1 MKQKALLLVL
11 MLAWVTGLSA
21 QNIREYYFDANGGL
35 PTQYDTP
42 GTIIYPTGYS
52 AYNTYTPVVF
62 VHGILGK
69 LSGSFEANIESVK
82 RHHLQAAFVQLD
94 PTGTPEANGKLLKR
108 MIDRITSHFHCAT
121 VSIAAHSKGGMDSE
135 RALYGENPYQSGIP
149 SFGYEKVDAVYT
161 FGSPLKGSRVADVG
175 ASLSWM
181 GIPWIAM
188 WYLNGFSLTSASV
201 QEFHN
206 WAQSWNITSNGT
218 FRNYYNPNGASY
230 TRRNMI
236 EDNTTRWWA
245 HQSDD
250 PCYENKWYFCYVG
263 NGFHHSAGA
272 YYDAYWEWDWF
283 NSGWRNWHT
292 ENDGFIAVYRAQ
304 RVVDQNAS
312 PALTPGAGDSNYIT
326 MHDANHTSLWDPGE
340 GHFDREA
347 APYLHYG
354 LYGYYRP
361 ASQPQQDKAGAVTT
375 TGVTAHPIYLSN
387 GYIGASNN
395 GKISFDV
402 ENDGDDYQLVIWSDR
417 AIQDISLVQGN
428 HKRSFHAVHS
438 AFNKRMNSYE
448 NVFELSG
455 MPHGRWETAS
465 DFGPVVMMSRNLTP
479 SAAFGVKWNWDENKG
494 FEGWPVEVKV
504 SGEGLDYRHINVL
517 VLITELAGNDGKLKT
532 VMTLKPNEK
541 GEASIDLAP
550 HLQPGHKYAIEVI
563 GLTDADNDHGLS
575 RTIFT
580 TVYVPENL
588 PVRDVE
594 VSAKGSE
601 KSELGFKPSVFP
613 NPATDMVNITSDKA
627 NFTARLYNT
636 AGMEVGQWKA
646 NGFNLQAGIKGLPAG
661 VYLIK
666 IQTADG
672 VQTRKLVIR

>member
-1 MKQKALLLVL
+1 MKQKVLLFVLWLAL
-11 MLAWVTGLSA
+11 ATGLQA
-21 QNIREYYFDANGGL
+21 QSISEHYFDVNAGL
-35 PTQYDTP
+35 PTQFDTP
-42 GTIIYPTGYS
+42 GSIVYPTGYT

-62 VHGILGK
+62 VHGITGK
-69 LSGSFEANIESVK
+69 LSGAFEANIESVK
-82 RHHLQAAFVQLD
+82 RHHLQAAFVQLH
-94 PTGTPEANGKLLKR
+94 PTGTPEENGKLLKR
-108 MIDRITSHFHCAT
+108 MIDRIASHFHCAT
-121 VSIAAHSKGGMDSE
+121 VSIAAHSKGGLDTE

-175 ASLSWM
+175 ASLSWL

-206 WAQSWNITSNGT
+206 WAQSWNIISNGT

-263 NGFHHSAGA
+263 NGFHHTAGA

-292 ENDGFIAVYRAQ
+292 DNDGFIAVYRA
-304 RVVDQNAS
+304 RREVIQNAS

-361 ASQPQQDKAGAVTT
+361 ASQPQQDKASAVTT
-375 TGVTAHPIYLSN
+375 TGVTAHPVYMSN
-387 GYIGASNN
+387 GYIGAARS
-395 GKISFDV
+395 GKHRFVV
-402 ENDGDDYQLVIWSDR
+402 ENDGDDYQLVIWSE
-417 AIQDISLVQGN
+417 QPVQNISLVQN
-428 HKRSFHAVHS
+428 NQKRSFRAVHS
-438 AFNKRMNSYE
+438 AFNQRMNSYE

-455 MPHGRWETAS
+455 MPRGRWETATG
-465 DFGPVVMMSRNLTP
+465 FGPVVMMARNLTP
-479 SAAFGVKWNWDENKG
+479 QAAFGVKWNWDEAKG
-494 FEGWPVEVKV
+494 FEGKPVEVKV
-504 SGEGLDYRHINVL
+504 SGEELDYSHVEIL
-517 VLITELAGNDGKLKT
+517 VLITELAGNEAKFHRIIAAKID
-532 VMTLKPNEK
+532 EK
-541 GEASIDLAP
+541 GHASIDLAP
-550 HLQPGHKYAIEVI
+550 YLQAGHKYAIEVI
-563 GLTDADNDHGLS
+563 AQTGDKDTHGLS
-575 RTIFT
+575 RTAFT

-594 VSAKGSE
+594 VSAKGAE
-601 KSELGFKPSVFP
+601 KSELGFMPSVFP
-613 NPATDMVNITSDKA
+613 NPATDLVNITSDKTD
-627 NFTARLYNT
+627 FTARLYNA
-636 AGMEVGQWKA
+636 AGMEVRQWTA
-646 NGFNLQAGIKGLPAG
+646 EGFQLQAGIKGLPAG
-661 VYLIK
+661 VYLLK
-666 IQTADG
+666 IETTGG
-672 VQTRKLVIR
+672 VHTRKLVIR